1 MNFIKYTEIENHY
14 QSKYI
19 NYMLETYPELRTCNY
34 IAQEKIDG
42 SNFQIAADST
52 FFRFGSRNHLLDS
65 YGNFQGMSLIE
76 FADEQFRFIFDL
88 QKFAIEQK
96 QTVRVFG
103 ELFGKGIQNR
113 VYYGEHKYFRIFDMM
128 IGDEYLTQKEFYN
141 SDLFYGHDLIAAGAP
156 KLLSL
161 EEALSLDPTV
171 NSLYTGLFYD
181 NPNPMEGYVIKPWD
195 VKSSFRIKLKNPA
208 FSEKSV
214 AREIKNKEYSDRVN
228 GLKANFESYIN
239 DSRILSCFSKVGP
252 IEQMSQLGY
261 YIPLILEDAKT
272 DFFKE
277 NETNELTKEEAK
289 YIFNSGKQIARML
302 QNHL

>member
-1 MNFIKYTEIENHY
+1 MNFIKYTDIENHY

-19 NYMLETYPELRTCNY
+19 NYMLDRYPELRTCNY

-42 SNFQIAADST
+42 SNFQIAADGDT
-52 FFRFGSRNHLLDS
+52 FRFGSRNHLLDS
-65 YGNFQGMSLIE
+65 SGHFQGMSLEE
-76 FADEQFRFIFDL
+76 FADEHFRFIYDL

-96 QTVRVFG
+96 QPVRVFG

-141 SDLFYGHDLIAAGAP
+141 SELFYGHDLIAAGHP
-156 KLLSL
+156 KLLTL
-161 EEALSLDPTV
+161 EEALSLDPTI

-181 NPNPMEGYVIKPWD
+181 NPNPMEGYVIKPWEI
-195 VKSSFRIKLKNPA
+195 KSSFRIKLKNPSFA
-208 FSEKSV
+208 EKSV

-252 IEQMSQLGY
+252 IEQMSQLGHF
-261 YIPLILEDAKT
+261 ISLILEDAKV

-277 NETNELTKEEAK
+277 NETNELTKEEVK

-302 QNHL
+302 QNYL